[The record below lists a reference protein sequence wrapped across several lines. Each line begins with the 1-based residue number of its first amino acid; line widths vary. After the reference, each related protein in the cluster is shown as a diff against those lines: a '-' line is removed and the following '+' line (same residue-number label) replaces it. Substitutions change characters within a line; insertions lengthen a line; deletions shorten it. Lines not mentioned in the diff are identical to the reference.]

1 MVRARITRAC
11 ITTDHGEDDGSG
23 DGTPQLIKICF
34 HCDSYLC
41 HCHAQTPTLDRKFK
55 RKAPE
60 SVGSLRLRFALPSPP
75 LPAVFEGS
83 SVIRFENFYKDGS
96 WLSVVLPKYMLLP
109 VEDLHGPVRSGGR
122 WTLPLFD
129 TPPPTSSNERVCNAI
144 DRNKD
149 GIDYTGFHGSRQDL
163 DLKL

>member
-23 DGTPQLIKICF
+23 TGPPIRWVV
-34 HCDSYLC
+34 
-41 HCHAQTPTLDRKFK
+41 A
-55 RKAPE
+55 A
-60 SVGSLRLRFALPSPP
+60 SVCPPIAAAARRLR
-75 LPAVFEGS
+75 GS

-129 TPPPTSSNERVCNAI
+129 TPPPTSSNERVCSAI